1 MWLLVTNRYTSSKA
15 CGNVSDVYS
24 CTVHLYLC
32 VYILYTCTTIK
43 LVLCVFTSGG
53 KKKKRKS
60 TP

>member
-15 CGNVSDVYS
+15 CGNVSDVYT

-32 VYILYTCTTIK
+32 VYRYTCTTIK